1 MTLERISVNYLS
13 AQEVTISLCSHCT
26 LIDVLQS
33 QSTLPSYQTGLRLRD
48 LKPKDSQTS
57 LMQIEDFFER
67 INTLMWIA
75 LWCALSPLTELQLET
90 SEEKEA
96 DETR

>member
-13 AQEVTISLCSHCT
+13 AQEVTISLCGQCT
-26 LIDVLQS
+26 LIGILQS

-48 LKPKDSQTS
+48 LLNTARL

-75 LWCALSPLTELQLET
+75 LCSALSPLTELQLET